1 MISENIDRDLVKSQ
15 LKEGLKHSRKVLKD
29 KRGRKNRELVFTVG
43 DCQFLVNRWDTR
55 YKGTRG
61 ALHLP
66 PFCFFTSDAEDRGE
80 EIATYLD
87 DEICDSR
94 KGIQD
99 LSLYLVGDMRM
110 CRQRTETQRTEAWRN
125 RYEGISLPFVCA
137 NGRGEDFRLKH
148 LDALIF
154 DAPLGDYEGY
164 LVNEGSESVGSATSL
179 LDILTEKVW
188 VELMVQK
195 TPWNVLTYP
204 PRATLENLFAISP

>member
-1 MISENIDRDLVKSQ
+1 
-15 LKEGLKHSRKVLKD
+15 
-29 KRGRKNRELVFTVG
+29 
-43 DCQFLVNRWDTR
+43 
-55 YKGTRG
+55 
-61 ALHLP
+61 
-66 PFCFFTSDAEDRGE
+66 
-80 EIATYLD
+80 
-87 DEICDSR
+87 
-94 KGIQD
+94 
-99 LSLYLVGDMRM
+99 MRM

-148 LDALIF
+148 LDALIS

-195 TPWNVLTYP
+195 SG
-204 PRATLENLFAISP
+204 LECSYIPT